1 MILAAG
7 VRLGSY
13 EIRGLIGSGGMGD
26 VYRARDVR
34 LDRDVALKTLSDT
47 WAAEGDGLGRFER
60 EARILASLNHPNV
73 AALYELFEAEGR
85 RVLVMELVEGP
96 TLADRLRSGRL
107 SVDETLSVFLEI
119 AAGLEAAHERG
130 IVHRDLK
137 PANIKTPQNG
147 RAKILDFGIATTVP
161 NANAEAADRALTGV
175 STTLGMTLTSDT
187 KILGTPAYMSPEQA
201 RGHSVDRRTDIW
213 AYGCCLYEA
222 LSGGPA
228 FSAETVSDTVARVLK
243 DEPDWSA
250 LPDPLP
256 QTVRILL
263 ARCLRKDPRKRL
275 RDIGDA
281 RIELEDL
288 RSGARWTS
296 ERTVSHEI
304 DFKAILFSRILNLS
318 AVTQR
323 VGLAASG
330 RLVTRHDAIFR
341 EGLARYGGVERE
353 RRGDDFCATF
363 DLPSEAVRCAL
374 VCQLG
379 LARLDPS
386 APLAVAI
393 GIHGAEIGHGVADE
407 DVRGGSAGGSAV
419 DTAARVAGL
428 ARGSQILLT
437 GAASETARQEVT
449 IAPDGSPVLW
459 LDHGPY
465 LFKDLATPLQILEAG
480 IVGLSA
486 LSRPPDTET
495 ARRLPKPRLAVRP
508 IYRPRKS

>member
-1 MILAAG
+1 MGLIGGHSVNPGPPSNVAYPHARAQSSDADLTKQLVKHGTDPKIATDHGDTALTAAAGIGWVEGVTYERSANYQARNPDMVLAAG

-13 EIRGLIGSGGMGD
+13 EIRGLIGSGGMGE
-26 VYRARDVR
+26 VYRARDIR

-47 WAAEGDGLGRFER
+47 WAAEGDRLGRFER

-96 TLADRLRSGRL
+96 TLADRVRSSRL

-119 AAGLEAAHERG
+119 ADGLEAAHERG

-137 PANIKTPQNG
+137 PANIKTPQHG
-147 RAKILDFGIATTVP
+147 RAKILDFGIAKTLP
-161 NANAEAADRALTGV
+161 NAYAGAVDGALTGV
-175 STTLGMTLTSDT
+175 STTLGLTADI

-228 FSAETVSDTVARVLK
+228 FSADTVSDTLARVLK

-288 RSGARWTS
+288 KSGASWTG
-296 ERTVSHEI
+296 T
-304 DFKAILFSRILNLS
+304 D
-318 AVTQR
+318 
-323 VGLAASG
+323 
-330 RLVTRHDAIFR
+330 
-341 EGLARYGGVERE
+341 
-353 RRGDDFCATF
+353 
-363 DLPSEAVRCAL
+363 
-374 VCQLG
+374 
-379 LARLDPS
+379 
-386 APLAVAI
+386 
-393 GIHGAEIGHGVADE
+393 GI
-407 DVRGGSAGGSAV
+407 
-419 DTAARVAGL
+419 
-428 ARGSQILLT
+428 
-437 GAASETARQEVT
+437 
-449 IAPDGSPVLW
+449 
-459 LDHGPY
+459 
-465 LFKDLATPLQILEAG
+465 
-480 IVGLSA
+480 
-486 LSRPPDTET
+486 
-495 ARRLPKPRLAVRP
+495 PRD
-508 IYRPRKS
+508 